1 MEAEEDTVEKKSEVK
16 FGRRLKK
23 TEDVRASGVRRV
35 HSEDRA
41 EGINGEDRCYFFTVG
56 DQKSPIW

>member
-1 MEAEEDTVEKKSEVK
+1 MEAEEDTVEKKSEDE

-23 TEDVRASGVRRV
+23 LEDIRAAGVRRV

-41 EGINGEDRCYFFTVG
+41 EGINGEETLLLLHSG
-56 DQKSPIW
+56 

>member
-1 MEAEEDTVEKKSEVK
+1 VEAEEDTVKKKSEVK
-16 FGRRLKK
+16 FGLKLKK

-41 EGINGEDRCYFFTVG
+41 EGINGEETLLLLHSG
-56 DQKSPIW
+56 

>member
-1 MEAEEDTVEKKSEVK
+1 MEAEEDTVKKKSEVK
-16 FGRRLKK
+16 FGLKLKK

-41 EGINGEDRCYFFTVG
+41 EGINGEETLLLLHSG
-56 DQKSPIW
+56 

>member
-1 MEAEEDTVEKKSEVK
+1 VEAEEDTVEKSEDE

-23 TEDVRASGVRRV
+23 PEDIRAAGVRRV

-41 EGINGEDRCYFFTVG
+41 EGINGEETLLLLHSG
-56 DQKSPIW
+56 

>member
-1 MEAEEDTVEKKSEVK
+1 VEAEEDTVEKKAEDK

-23 TEDVRASGVRRV
+23 PEDVRASGVRRA

-41 EGINGEDRCYFFTVG
+41 QGINREETLLLLHSG
-56 DQKSPIW
+56 